1 MWIAGAL
8 IIAATLAAQEQP
20 TQPEA
25 GGRYGQLRAAVQTEM
40 DRRDAENA
48 DTASRTDEWG
58 FDLYAARPRLSLAQ
72 QLESECA
79 EQARDPV
86 ETENAC
92 RERVTEVVIR
102 ESLSRG
108 DAARTDA
115 DWTQADEQR
124 WIRAEPRN
132 PIDRLRDCRRSS
144 TRSQN
149 GESSSWSI
157 RCGDQDGPAAQ
168 ALESLFNR
176 D

>member
-8 IIAATLAAQEQP
+8 IIAATLAAQEQLV
-20 TQPEA
+20 QPEPGA
-25 GGRYGQLRAAVQTEM
+25 RYGQLRDAAQTER
-40 DRRDAENA
+40 DRRDAQNA
-48 DTASRTDEWG
+48 DTSGTDDWG

-72 QLESECA
+72 RLENQCA
-79 EQARDPV
+79 ELARATV
-86 ETENAC
+86 ETESAC
-92 RERVTEVVIR
+92 RERVTEIVIR
-102 ESLSRG
+102 ESLARG